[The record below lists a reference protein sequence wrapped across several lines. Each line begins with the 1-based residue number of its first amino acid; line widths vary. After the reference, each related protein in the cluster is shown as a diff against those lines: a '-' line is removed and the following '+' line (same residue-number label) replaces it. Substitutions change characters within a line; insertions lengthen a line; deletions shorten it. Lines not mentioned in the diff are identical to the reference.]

1 VTAVDDAGVDLSD
14 NTRIPAKTVIWA
26 AGTAPNPILHD
37 FPCRMDHGR
46 LVANQFL
53 EVEGFENIWVLGDCA
68 SVTDPKTGRP
78 YPPTAQHASRQGKI
92 AAHNVAAAI
101 SGSKKKP
108 FVFETI
114 GLLAAIGRRAGVAE
128 IFGVQISGFPAWF
141 LWRTIYL
148 MKLPRL
154 EKKLRVALDWTL
166 DLIFSKDLVHF
177 LDLREP
183 IAAANHNHE
192 HAELAGVQK

>member
-1 VTAVDDAGVDLSD
+1 LGIALPLL
-14 NTRIPAKTVIWA
+14 TR
-26 AGTAPNPILHD
+26 
-37 FPCRMDHGR
+37 
-46 LVANQFL
+46 
-53 EVEGFENIWVLGDCA
+53 
-68 SVTDPKTGRP
+68 KTGHP
-78 YPPTAQHASRQGKI
+78 YPPAAKHASRQGKI
-92 AAHNVAAAI
+92 VAYNVAAAM
-101 SGSKKKP
+101 SGGQKKP

-128 IFGVQISGFPAWF
+128 ILGIQISGFAAWF

-154 EKKLRVALDWTL
+154 EKKIRVALDWTL

-192 HAELAGVQK
+192 HAEIACVHE